1 LKRIFLFLAAAI
13 SFLAVGLVILMVV
26 IISNGGVHMT
36 SGGGLLKN
44 MELTDTKTI
53 SLADIDTIKIKYYS
67 DDIKFYAGEGNELV
81 VKEYKNFDPG
91 KNHVTEVSTDNHM
104 IAITGYRWN
113 GLWNGIGNHR
123 SRVEVYLPEGF
134 SGDLS
139 VAASSGDIS
148 SDILFKVAA
157 FSASC
162 SSGDIVLKDITAAN
176 INIAVSSGDI
186 TLQKAEGNLSVDASS
201 GDIKIQK
208 AIGEFSV
215 VATSGD
221 IKIRGLSGSG
231 NIESSSGD
239 ADLTLDELT
248 GDIDMV
254 ASSGDISLM
263 LPENM
268 SFHFKAD
275 VSSGDID
282 TSFDDKLSYDDR
294 KKHASGDVG
303 ANAEY
308 NVNME
313 ASSGDITV
321 RSN

>member
-1 LKRIFLFLAAAI
+1 MKRIFIFLAAAI
-13 SFLAVGLVILMVV
+13 SFLAVGLVVLMIG
-26 IISNGGVHMT
+26 IISNRGIHMT
-36 SGGGLLKN
+36 SGGGLFKA
-44 MELTDTKTI
+44 MELIDTKTI
-53 SLADIDTIKIKYYS
+53 SLADIDTLKIKYYS
-67 DDIKFYAGEGNELV
+67 DDIIFYAGEENELV

-91 KNHVTEVSTDNHM
+91 RNHVTKVSTDNHM
-104 IAITGYRWN
+104 ITITGYRWN
-113 GLWNGIGNHR
+113 GMWNGFGNHK
-123 SRVEVYLPEGF
+123 SRVEVYLPEAY
-134 SGDLS
+134 SADLS

-148 SDILFKVAA
+148 SDILFKLAN

-162 SSGDIVLKDITAAN
+162 SSGDIVLKDVTAEN
-176 INIAVSSGDI
+176 ISISVSSGDV
-186 TLQKAEGNLSVDASS
+186 TLEKAEGNLSVDASS

-208 AIGEFSV
+208 VVGQSSV

-221 IKIRGLSGSG
+221 IKILGLSGSG
-231 NIESSSGD
+231 SIESSSGD

-248 GDIDMV
+248 GDIEMV
-254 ASSGDISLM
+254 ASSGEISLR
-263 LPENM
+263 LPETM

-275 VSSGDID
+275 VSSGDIK
-282 TSFDDKLSYDDR
+282 TFFDDKLTYDNR

-308 NVNME
+308 NVNMQ